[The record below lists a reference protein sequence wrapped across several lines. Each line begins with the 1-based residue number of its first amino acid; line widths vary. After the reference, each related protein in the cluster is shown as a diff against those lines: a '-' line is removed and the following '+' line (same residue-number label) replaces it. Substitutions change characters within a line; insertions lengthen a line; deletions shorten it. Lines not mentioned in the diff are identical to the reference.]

1 LPFIAKI
8 HLKLIIFDYDEWFD
22 GYGFLE
28 NVDYSY
34 RVAQKYRLFV
44 VGDSQCLHHSVGL
57 GDTKQ
62 FIFGKQQIF
71 NHLYFEK
78 EMNTFSSLAVYWATF
93 GNILMNVIALIKNH
107 NRSTL
112 DLLFG
117 KFVGLWAHLK
127 GRRQSIGGFWR

>member
-1 LPFIAKI
+1 LSFIAKI
-8 HLKLIIFDYDEWFD
+8 HLKLIIFDYDKWFD

-34 RVAQKYRLFV
+34 RVTQKYRLFV
-44 VGDSQCLHHSVGL
+44 LGDSQCLHHSVGL

-71 NHLYFEK
+71 NRLYFARK
-78 EMNTFSSLAVYWATF
+78 LNTFSPLAVYWATF

-112 DLLFG
+112 DRLFG

-127 GRRQSIGGFWR
+127 RRRQSIGSFWK